1 MPDHT
6 IDPHALRCRIPL
18 MNPRD
23 CIKLFVY
30 ECRGPGLP
38 SHEPA
43 TPGLVGVWPEPP
55 FTYLFFEGSADQP
68 VAEWIRAQP
77 GWELLR
83 RYEIDY
89 DQWQQVPKED
99 QQVGSFVIPA
109 LAPVAKSAW
118 PAGARILR
126 IDPGLVFGSGLHP
139 TTRGCLLALEHLFA
153 HRHIRT
159 VVDFGTGTG
168 ILAIASA
175 LLGANRVVAVDCNLL
190 AIRVARGNFIA
201 NGVSETIH
209 AVVADDPCVIRHESD
224 IILMNIEWPCLTKV
238 VAGIDWRRHELA
250 VLSGFMDSQWQTL
263 LELLPADH
271 APIHQESHDRWR
283 TVVLQAKTGED

>member
-1 MPDHT
+1 
-6 IDPHALRCRIPL
+6 

-38 SHEPA
+38 SHEPV

-68 VAEWIRAQP
+68 IADWIRAKP
-77 GWELLR
+77 GWELLN

-99 QQVGSFVIPA
+99 QRVGTFIIPA
-109 LAPVAKSAW
+109 HAPGTETVR
-118 PAGARILR
+118 PAGARILLV
-126 IDPGLVFGSGLHP
+126 DPGLVFGSGLHP

-153 HRHIRT
+153 HQHIRT

-175 LLGANRVVAVDCNLL
+175 LLGAARVVAVDCNLL

-201 NGVSETIH
+201 NGVGETIH
-209 AVVADDPCVIRHESD
+209 AVVADDPCIIRQESD
-224 IILMNIEWPCLTKV
+224 LILMNIEWPCLTKV
-238 VAGIDWRRHELA
+238 VAGIDWRRHALA
-250 VLSGFMDSQWQTL
+250 VMSGFMDSQWQAL
-263 LELLPADH
+263 WELLPAHH
-271 APIHQESHDRWR
+271 ALIHQESHDGWR
-283 TVVLQAKTGED
+283 TVVLQARTGEV

>member
-1 MPDHT
+1 
-6 IDPHALRCRIPL
+6 

-23 CIKLFVY
+23 MRQLVVY

-38 SHEPA
+38 VHEPA
-43 TPGLVGVWPEPP
+43 SPALVGVWPEPP
-55 FTYLFFEGSADQP
+55 FAYLFFEGFADQL
-68 VAEWIRAQP
+68 VANWIRTQP
-77 GWELLR
+77 GWELLD

-109 LAPVAKSAW
+109 HASGSKRVW
-118 PAGARILR
+118 PAGVRILR

-153 HRHIRT
+153 NRHIRK

-175 LLGANRVVAVDCNLL
+175 LLGATRVVAVDCNLL
-190 AIRVARGNFIA
+190 AIRVARNNFIA
-201 NGVSETIH
+201 NGVGETIH
-209 AVVADDPCVIRHESD
+209 AVVADDPGVIGQQSD
-224 IILMNIEWPCLTKV
+224 LILMNIEWPCLTKI
-238 VAGIDWRRHELA
+238 VADTHWRRHARA
-250 VLSGFMDSQWQTL
+250 VLSGFMGSQWEAL
-263 LELLPADH
+263 AELLPAGH
-271 APIHQESHDRWR
+271 
-283 TVVLQAKTGED
+283 